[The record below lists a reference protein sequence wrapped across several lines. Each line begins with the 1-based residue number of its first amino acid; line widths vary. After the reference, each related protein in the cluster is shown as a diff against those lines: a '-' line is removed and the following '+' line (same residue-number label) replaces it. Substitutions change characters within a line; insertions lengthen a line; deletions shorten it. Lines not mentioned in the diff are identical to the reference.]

1 MSGYWNSSW
10 SGEDGGPKRLQIASD
25 ALIPKISATSQLDVI
40 SRDAIA
46 VTMAVVGPNDE
57 LFLQR
62 FMPGPAV
69 VSWVEKIDPITLE
82 VIAESKKLAG
92 GPMWPGGI
100 AAHANGSLYVV
111 FGNHAHR
118 LSTDLKVI
126 ASLELP
132 RVRPYNSFVILP
144 SGHLATKDFSGA
156 LPGQPNGTPIENTEL
171 LILDPQDLRII
182 ERLELTEPS
191 IARLSADK
199 NDIYVVGDYSLIRV
213 LWRDEKLSVDT
224 SFNARYRTLEGQ
236 TFGWDAVITEHDAWF
251 LDNGEGT
258 QLFTGT
264 FRGVGISSA
273 PLHLVRVN
281 KKSGKVMLAE
291 ICGLPNGIIA
301 NPPVVDTKR
310 QIVVGFDSGNGV
322 ISGFDYDED
331 SITRRWSREQ
341 NHACHMLLSPAAG
354 QIITADYRT
363 ELGCEQVVVL
373 DITNGEEVAR
383 VSTTSPIQ
391 SAVFPA
397 VGRHGDIYWCSMS
410 TITRISVHSTEQNEL
425 N

>member
-10 SGEDGGPKRLQIASD
+10 SGEDGGPKRLQIASN
-25 ALIPKISATSQLDVI
+25 ALIPKILSESKLDLI
-40 SRDAIA
+40 SRETIA

-62 FMPGPAV
+62 FMPGPVV
-69 VSWVEKIDPITLE
+69 VSWVEKINSVTLE
-82 VIAESKKLAG
+82 VITESEKLAG

-126 ASLELP
+126 ASIELP

-156 LPGQPNGTPIENTEL
+156 LPGQPNGTPMSPTEL
-171 LILDPQDLRII
+171 LILDSEDLQII
-182 ERLELTEPS
+182 ERLELAEPS
-191 IARLSADK
+191 IARLSADG
-199 NDIYVVGDYSLIRV
+199 NDLYVVGDYSLIRV
-213 LWRDEKLSVDT
+213 FWRDEKLSVDQT
-224 SFNARYRTLEGQ
+224 FNARYRTLEGQ
-236 TFGWDAVITEHDAWF
+236 TFGWDAVITENDAWF

-258 QLFTGT
+258 QLFNGS
-264 FRGVGISSA
+264 FRGVGISSE
-273 PLHLVRVN
+273 PLH
-281 KKSGKVMLAE
+281 KKSGKVTLAE

-331 SITRRWSREQ
+331 SVTLRWSREQ
-341 NHACHMLLSPAAG
+341 NHASHMLLSPKAG
-354 QIITADYRT
+354 QIVTADYRP

-373 DITNGEEVAR
+373 DITTGDEVAR
-383 VSTTSPIQ
+383 ISTTSPIQ

-397 VGRHGDIYWCSMS
+397 VGPHGDIYWCSMS
-410 TITRISVHSTEQNEL
+410 TITRISVHSAEQTD
-425 N
+425 